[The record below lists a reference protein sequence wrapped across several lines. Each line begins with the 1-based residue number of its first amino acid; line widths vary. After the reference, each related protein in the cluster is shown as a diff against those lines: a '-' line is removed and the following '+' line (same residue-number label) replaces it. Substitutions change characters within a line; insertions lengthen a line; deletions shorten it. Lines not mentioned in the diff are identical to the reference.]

1 MEWRTRLLEHLIEF
15 EMASRFYSSHALTSS
30 PYRLIRILIRWE
42 YWSSSVKSIRSIN
55 LTIYNNYWTFDFFVS
70 IPFFDLRKHKP
81 LEWSW
86 IIFHALTFLI
96 CRSKMKWQIF
106 PWILSHSPKYIL
118 PFFSL
123 CLVFSGRQRTFLE
136 CPSLVNLTYFVLN
149 CYQWYF

>member
-1 MEWRTRLLEHLIEF
+1 MEWRTRLLEHLIES

-81 LEWSW
+81 LERSW

-96 CRSKMKWQIF
+96 CRLKMKWQIF
-106 PWILSHSPKYIL
+106 LWIIIAHLNT
-118 PFFSL
+118 FFIFFYVP
-123 CLVFSGRQRTFLE
+123 CFSGRQRIFLE
-136 CPSLVNLTYFVLN
+136 CPSVVNLTYFVLN